1 MDPAELADRLPQD
14 QILPYVSII
23 VPCYNE
29 ADTIRLLLEAI
40 HWQTYPLSRLEVI
53 IADGLSTDNTR
64 EEIERFRLNHL
75 GLDIRL
81 VDNPQRTI
89 PAGLNRALRAA
100 QGEII
105 VRLDAHSMPKAEYVQ
120 FCVEDLRDCLGDNVG
135 GVWEIMPRGDG
146 AEARA
151 IAYGAAHP
159 LAVGDA
165 RYRYASQAQLTDTV
179 PFGAYRR
186 SLIDRVGFYNE
197 TLLTNEDY
205 ELNARVRQTGG
216 KIYLDPRIRSTYF
229 ARPNLTALI
238 QQYWRYGFWKAQMIR
253 LNPRTLRW
261 RQLLPPLFI
270 LGIIIGGILGF
281 WQPFAW
287 LLLLLVLLAYGLVLL
302 FIGIQAG
309 LQKKDLRMI
318 PLVPLMVMA
327 MHIAWGAAFLWS
339 LPQAVVSSAYQN

>member
-1 MDPAELADRLPQD
+1 MSVDPAEFADSLPED
-14 QILPYVSII
+14 QTLPFVSII

-29 ADTIRLLLEAI
+29 ADTIHLLLDAI
-40 HWQTYPLSRLEVI
+40 YRQTYPKSRLEVI

-64 EEIERFRLNHL
+64 EEIESFRLNHL
-75 GLDIRL
+75 DLEIRL

-100 QGEII
+100 QGEMI

-120 FCVEDLRDCLGDNVG
+120 FCVEDLRGCLGDNVG

-151 IAYGAAHP
+151 IAYSAAHP

-216 KIYLDPRIRSTYF
+216 KIYLDPADT
-229 ARPNLTALI
+229 
-238 QQYWRYGFWKAQMIR
+238 
-253 LNPRTLRW
+253 
-261 RQLLPPLFI
+261 
-270 LGIIIGGILGF
+270 LGIFCPTKLYCPGPPILALWILESADDSPEPADVTLAAAAASIIFTGHHYWGYPGIL
-281 WQPFAW
+281 
-287 LLLLLVLLAYGLVLL
+287 
-302 FIGIQAG
+302 
-309 LQKKDLRMI
+309 
-318 PLVPLMVMA
+318 
-327 MHIAWGAAFLWS
+327 AAFCLVVTAVWS
-339 LPQAVVSSAYQN
+339 Y